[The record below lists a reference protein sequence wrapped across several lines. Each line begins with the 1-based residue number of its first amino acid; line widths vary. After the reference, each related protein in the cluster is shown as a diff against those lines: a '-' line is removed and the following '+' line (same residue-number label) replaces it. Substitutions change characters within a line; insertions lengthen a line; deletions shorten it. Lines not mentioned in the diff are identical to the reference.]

1 MTATRPEPWHRVFRL
16 KDELR
21 SGELTLAEFAA
32 DLHEVT
38 LGEGRRPIYEDPAR
52 FFALTFPTPALR
64 ELVKDVAERLA
75 GRSTKAVRQLE
86 LTYGGGK
93 THTLITLYHLFRDPD
108 ALSGVKAVQEFRQH
122 VGRELPKA
130 FTVSLCFDK
139 IDVERGIDGVRAPD
153 GEVRSLKHPWS
164 VLAFQLAGAE
174 GLRAIHGD
182 GEDEE
187 RETPPAEPLLARLLA
202 LPEERG
208 LATLVL
214 VDEVLMYARGKAGM
228 GPVWRE
234 RIVDFFQ
241 HLAQAVVKVDRAALV
256 ASLLASDQGKQDPLG
271 QSLQSDLFD
280 VIRRQKEEGVQP
292 VGRGDVAEVLRR
304 RLFETEGAGGPG
316 DPDPG
321 PHDAQVIGVVRA
333 LAGLDPATKRK
344 RSEEEERF
352 RKSYPFHPD
361 LGDVF
366 YSRWTQLTGFQ
377 RTRGILRTLATA
389 LRDAEGWDECP
400 VIGPS
405 ALLAAPGVDGLSDA
419 VADLAGISTSER
431 TEGSRTDWR
440 TLLEQELRIA
450 RRVQREVPALGQ
462 REVEQAVV
470 AVFLHSQPIGH
481 KANTPELVRMVGAGA
496 PGAIDL
502 DKALGGWREL
512 SWFLDDGDLDE
523 DGGAGGGG
531 RAGGGG
537 AGGLPR
543 SWRLGNRPNL
553 KQMHDEACAQRVTDD
568 AVEQRLKDEARRTRR
583 LTEGARAAGAQVH
596 TLPESPRD
604 LADNGEFRYAVLG
617 PEAASE
623 SGRPSAAASRYLS
636 ETTGPDKPRVHRNL
650 VVLAAPSRD
659 GIAAARDT
667 VRSLLG
673 WEDVQRQLAE
683 HTVDPLQGERLRRR
697 LEEARRRVPDTVRAA
712 WCIVVTLNEAGAPQA
727 FRLPADGGP
736 LFAQIKGDERS
747 RIKETAVDAEAL
759 LPDGPYDLWRESDEA
774 RFVSELASAFARSPR
789 LPKFLKAN
797 IVVDTI
803 AQGVARGL
811 FVAELPRP
819 DGSRRTWWREA
830 PPREVMEDG
839 QLRVALPGK
848 AALAELPGRLLAPG
862 GDGGSGAGDGDA
874 GDGALPGIWEAGA
887 GSVTVGELIDYFRGG
902 HTVTVRREGY
912 DETEAIPRCDEQ
924 IVRGAVRAAVEEG
937 RLWLTNGPT
946 SLWREPVPED
956 VLTDAARLQ
965 ARPERVPASAL
976 MDDALPGAWQEG
988 ATNGADLTRA
998 LSHARGEA
1006 MPWGLVRESIAA
1018 GVDSRWLEIRDG
1030 DAEILHRAYRDAG
1043 RLVLERPPQ
1052 APGSGPAQPPVAPPG
1067 SPATP
1072 GAPATNLEGHQV
1084 QDLADLVPELLEAS
1098 AGYRLEFRVQVVLN
1112 DAPAEVRAQVER
1124 IIDARLKAGPDRSP

>member
-1 MTATRPEPWHRVFRL
+1 MTTTRPKPWHRAYRL
-16 KDELR
+16 KEELR

-75 GRSTKAVRQLE
+75 GRSAKAVRQLE

-93 THTLITLYHLFRDPD
+93 THTLITLYHLFRDPA
-108 ALSGVKAVQEFRQH
+108 ALSEAKAVQEFRQH
-122 VGRELPKA
+122 VGRALPQA

-139 IDVERGIDGVRAPD
+139 IDVERGIDGVRAPG
-153 GEVRSLKHPWS
+153 GETRSLKHPWS
-164 VLAFQLAGAE
+164 VLAFQLAGAD

-187 RETPPAEPLLARLLA
+187 RETPPAEPLLRRLLA

-208 LATLVL
+208 LATLIL

-241 HLAQAVVKVDRAALV
+241 HLVQAVAKVDRAALV
-256 ASLLASDQGKQDPLG
+256 ASLLASDPGKQDPLG

-280 VIRRQKEEGVQP
+280 VVRRQKEEGVQP
-292 VGRGDVAEVLRR
+292 VGKEDVAEVLRR
-304 RLFETEGAGGPG
+304 RLFETGDPG
-316 DPDPG
+316 DSG
-321 PHDAQVIGVVRA
+321 SHDAQVIGVVRA

-344 RSEEEERF
+344 RREEEERF

-405 ALLAAPGVDGLSDA
+405 ALLAAPGVDGVSEA

-431 TEGSRTDWR
+431 SSEGSRTDWR
-440 TLLEQELRIA
+440 TLLEKELQIA
-450 RRVQREVPALGQ
+450 RRVQREVPGLGQ
-462 REVEQAVV
+462 REAEQAVV

-481 KANTPELVRMVGAGA
+481 KANTPELVRMIGAGA

-512 SWFLDDGDLDE
+512 SWFLDDGDLD
-523 DGGAGGGG
+523 DGGGG
-531 RAGGGG
+531 GVSVGGGSAGG
-537 AGGLPR
+537 AGGLPK

-553 KQMHDEACAQRVTDD
+553 KQMHDEARAQRVTDD
-568 AVEQRLKDEARRTRR
+568 AVEQRLKEEARRARR
-583 LTEGARAAGAQVH
+583 LSEGARAAGAQVH

-623 SGRPSAAASRYLS
+623 SGRPSALAGRYLS
-636 ETTGPDKPRVHRNL
+636 ETTGPDKPRVHRNV
-650 VVLAAPSRD
+650 VVLAVPSRD
-659 GIAAARDT
+659 GVAAARDT

-673 WEDVQRQLAE
+673 WEDVRRQLAE
-683 HTVDPLQGERLRRR
+683 HTVDPIQGERLRKR

-712 WCIVVTLNEAGAPQA
+712 WCIVVTLNEAGDAQA
-727 FRLPADGGP
+727 FRLPSDGGP

-759 LPDGPYDLWRESDEA
+759 LPDGPYDLWQESDEA
-774 RFVSELASAFARSPR
+774 RFVSELANAFARNPR

-797 IVVDTI
+797 VVVETI
-803 AQGVARGL
+803 AQGIGRGL
-811 FVAELPRP
+811 FVAELARP

-839 QLRVALPGK
+839 QLRVAPPGR

-862 GDGGSGAGDGDA
+862 
-874 GDGALPGIWEAGA
+874 DGALPGLWEA
-887 GSVTVGELIDYFRGG
+887 GSVTVGALIDYFRGG
-902 HTVTVRREGY
+902 HTVTVPREGY
-912 DETEAIPRCDEQ
+912 DETEAIPRCGGE

-937 RLWLTNGPT
+937 LLWLTNGPS

-976 MDDALPGAWQEG
+976 MDDALPGAWEAG

-1018 GVDSRWLEIRDG
+1018 GVDSRWLEVRDDHG
-1030 DAEILHRAYRDAG
+1030 EMLHRAYRDAG
-1043 RLVLERPPQ
+1043 RLVLKRPSP
-1052 APGSGPAQPPVAPPG
+1052 APGAGSEAGTAAAGLVPTPVASAP
-1067 SPATP
+1067 PATS
-1072 GAPATNLEGHQV
+1072 LEGHQV
-1084 QDLADLVPELLEAS
+1084 QDLADLVPDLLEAS
-1098 AGYRLEFRVQVVLN
+1098 AGYRLEFQVRAVLN
-1112 DAPAEVRAQVER
+1112 DAPDEVRARVEEL
-1124 IIDARLKAGPDRSP
+1124 IDARLKTDAGGLP

>member
-1 MTATRPEPWHRVFRL
+1 MTATRPKPWHRVFRL
-16 KDELR
+16 KEELR

-122 VGRELPKA
+122 VGRALPKA

-182 GEDEE
+182 GDDEE

-228 GPVWRE
+228 GQVWRE

-241 HLAQAVVKVDRAALV
+241 HLAQAVAKVDRAALV

-292 VGRGDVAEVLRR
+292 VGREDVAEVLRR
-304 RLFETEGAGGPG
+304 RLFETAGPG
-316 DPDPG
+316 DPG
-321 PHDAQVIGVVRA
+321 AHDAQVIGVVRA

-344 RSEEEERF
+344 RREEEERF

-366 YSRWTQLTGFQ
+366 YSRWTQLAGFQ

-405 ALLAAPGVDGLSDA
+405 ALLAAPGVDGISDA
-419 VADLAGISTSER
+419 VADLAGISTSEQSS
-431 TEGSRTDWR
+431 EGSRTDWR
-440 TLLEQELRIA
+440 TLLEKELQIA

-462 REVEQAVV
+462 REAEQAVV
-470 AVFLHSQPIGH
+470 AVFLHSQPVGH
-481 KANTPELVRMVGAGA
+481 KANTPELVRMIGAGA

-512 SWFLDDGDLDE
+512 SWFLDDGDLD
-523 DGGAGGGG
+523 DAGGAG
-531 RAGGGG
+531 AAGGG

-568 AVEQRLKDEARRTRR
+568 AVERRLKDEARRTRR

-604 LADNGEFRYAVLG
+604 LADNGEFRYVVLG

-623 SGRPSAAASRYLS
+623 SGRPSAPASRYLS
-636 ETTGPDKPRVHRNL
+636 ETTGPDKPRVHRNV

-659 GIAAARDT
+659 GVAAARDT

-683 HTVDPLQGERLRRR
+683 HTVDPLQGERLRKR
-697 LEEARRRVPDTVRAA
+697 LEEARRRVPETVRAA
-712 WCIVVTLNEAGAPQA
+712 WCIVVTLSEAGAPQA

-774 RFVSELASAFARSPR
+774 RFVSELANAFARNPR

-797 IVVDTI
+797 VVVDTI
-803 AQGVARGL
+803 AQGIRRGL
-811 FVAELPRP
+811 FVAELSRP

-862 GDGGSGAGDGDA
+862 GSAAGDGHA
-874 GDGALPGIWEAGA
+874 GDGALPGIWEGEA
-887 GSVTVGELIDYFRGG
+887 GSVTVGALIDYFRGG

-912 DETEAIPRCDEQ
+912 DETEAIPRCDEE
-924 IVRGAVRAAVEEG
+924 IVRGAVRSAVEEG

-946 SLWREPVPED
+946 SLWCEPVPED

-1006 MPWGLVRESIAA
+1006 MPWGLVRESIAD

-1030 DAEILHRAYRDAG
+1030 DAEILHRAYREAG
-1043 RLVLERPPQ
+1043 RLVLERPSQ
-1052 APGSGPAQPPVAPPG
+1052 ASGSGPPPPPVAPG
-1067 SPATP
+1067 ATATP
-1072 GAPATNLEGHQV
+1072 GAPAANLEGHQV

-1098 AGYRLEFRVQVVLN
+1098 AGYQLEFRVQVVLN
-1112 DAPAEVRAQVER
+1112 DAPEEVRTQVEQL
-1124 IIDARLKAGPDRSP
+1124 IDARLKPGADRSP

>member
-1 MTATRPEPWHRVFRL
+1 MSATRPMPWHRVFRL
-16 KDELR
+16 KEELR

-93 THTLITLYHLFRDPD
+93 THTLITLYHLFRDPA

-122 VGRELPKA
+122 VGRALPRA

-182 GEDEE
+182 GDDEE

-202 LPEERG
+202 LPQEQG

-228 GPVWRE
+228 GQVWRE

-241 HLAQAVVKVDRAALV
+241 HLAQAVAKVDRAALV

-292 VGRGDVAEVLRR
+292 VGKEDVAEVLRR
-304 RLFETEGAGGPG
+304 RLFETEGPG
-316 DPDPG
+316 DPG
-321 PHDAQVIGVVRA
+321 AHDAQVIGVVRA

-344 RSEEEERF
+344 RREEEERF

-366 YSRWTQLTGFQ
+366 YSRWTQLAGFQ

-405 ALLAAPGVDGLSDA
+405 ALLAAPGVDGISDA
-419 VADLAGISTSER
+419 VADLAGISTSEQSS
-431 TEGSRTDWR
+431 EGSRTDWR
-440 TLLEQELRIA
+440 TLLEKELQIA

-462 REVEQAVV
+462 REAEQAVV

-512 SWFLDDGDLDE
+512 SWFLDDGDLD
-523 DGGAGGGG
+523 DAAAIGA
-531 RAGGGG
+531 AAGG

-553 KQMHDEACAQRVTDD
+553 KQMHDEACVQRVTDD
-568 AVEQRLKDEARRTRR
+568 AVERRLKDEARRTRR

-596 TLPESPRD
+596 VLPESPRD
-604 LADNGEFRYAVLG
+604 LADNGEFRYVVLG

-623 SGRPSAAASRYLS
+623 SGRPSAPASRYLS
-636 ETTGPDKPRVHRNL
+636 ETTGPDKPRVHRNV

-659 GIAAARDT
+659 GVAAARDT

-683 HTVDPLQGERLRRR
+683 HTVDPLQGERLRKR

-712 WCIVVTLNEAGAPQA
+712 WCIVVTLSEAGAPQA

-774 RFVSELASAFARSPR
+774 RFVSELANAFARNPR

-797 IVVDTI
+797 VVVDTI
-803 AQGVARGL
+803 AQGIRRGL
-811 FVAELPRP
+811 FVAELSRP

-830 PPREVMEDG
+830 PPREVMVDG

-862 GDGGSGAGDGDA
+862 GSAGGGAA
-874 GDGALPGIWEAGA
+874 GDGALPGIWEGEA
-887 GSVTVGELIDYFRGG
+887 GSVTVGGLIDYFRGG
-902 HTVTVRREGY
+902 HSVTVRREGY
-912 DETEAIPRCDEQ
+912 DETEAIPRCDEE
-924 IVRGAVRAAVEEG
+924 IVRGAVRSAVEEG

-946 SLWREPVPED
+946 SLWSEPVPED

-1043 RLVLERPPQ
+1043 RLVLERPSRV
-1052 APGSGPAQPPVAPPG
+1052 PGPGPAPPPVAPG

-1098 AGYRLEFRVQVVLN
+1098 AGYQLEFRVQVVLN
-1112 DAPAEVRAQVER
+1112 DAPDEVRAKVEQL
-1124 IIDARLKAGPDRSP
+1124 IDARLKPGADSPS

>member
-1 MTATRPEPWHRVFRL
+1 MTTTRPKPWHRVFRL

-93 THTLITLYHLFRDPD
+93 THTLITLYHLFRDPA

-122 VGRELPKA
+122 VGRELPPA

-139 IDVERGIDGVRAPD
+139 IDVERGIDGVRGPD
-153 GEVRSLKHPWS
+153 GETRSLKHPWS
-164 VLAFQLAGAE
+164 VLAFQLAGAD

-202 LPEERG
+202 LPQERG

-214 VDEVLMYARGKAGM
+214 VDEVLMYARGKAGI

-241 HLAQAVVKVDRAALV
+241 HLVQAVAKVDRAALV
-256 ASLLASDQGKQDPLG
+256 ASLLASDPGKQDPLG

-292 VGRGDVAEVLRR
+292 VGKEDVAEVLRR
-304 RLFETEGAGGPG
+304 RLFETEGSG
-316 DPDPG
+316 DAG
-321 PHDAQVIGVVRA
+321 PHDTGSREAQVIGVVRA

-344 RSEEEERF
+344 RREEEERF

-389 LRDAEGWDECP
+389 LRDAERWDECP

-405 ALLAAPGVDGLSDA
+405 ALLAAPGVDGISDA
-419 VADLAGISTSER
+419 VAELAGISTSER
-431 TEGSRTDWR
+431 SEGSRTDWR
-440 TLLEQELRIA
+440 TLLEKELQIA
-450 RRVQREVPALGQ
+450 RRVQREIPALAQ
-462 REVEQAVV
+462 REAEQAVV

-481 KANTPELVRMVGAGA
+481 KANTPELVRMIGAGA

-512 SWFLDDGDLDE
+512 SWFLDDGDLD
-523 DGGAGGGG
+523 DADAGAGP
-531 RAGGGG
+531 GG
-537 AGGLPR
+537 AGGLPK

-568 AVEQRLKDEARRTRR
+568 AVEQRLKEEARRTRR
-583 LTEGARAAGAQVH
+583 LGEGARAAGAQVH

-604 LADNGEFRYAVLG
+604 LADNGEFRYVVLG

-623 SGRPSAAASRYLS
+623 SGRPNALASRYLS
-636 ETTGPDKPRVHRNL
+636 ETTGPDKPRVHRNV

-673 WEDVQRQLAE
+673 WEDVRRQLAE

-759 LPDGPYDLWRESDEA
+759 LPGGPYDLWQESDDA
-774 RFVSELASAFARSPR
+774 RFVSELANAFARNPR

-797 IVVDTI
+797 VVVDTI
-803 AQGVARGL
+803 AQGIGRGL
-811 FVAELPRP
+811 FVAELARP
-819 DGSRRTWWREA
+819 DGSRRTWWRVA

-839 QLRVALPGK
+839 QLRVAPPGK

-862 GDGGSGAGDGDA
+862 G
-874 GDGALPGIWEAGA
+874 GALPGLWEAGS
-887 GSVTVGELIDYFRGG
+887 GSVTVGGLIDYFRGG
-902 HTVTVRREGY
+902 HVVTVPREGY
-912 DETEAIPRCDEQ
+912 DETEAIPRCDGK
-924 IVRGAVRAAVEEG
+924 IVRGAVRSAVEEG
-937 RLWLTNGPT
+937 VLWLTNGPT
-946 SLWREPVPED
+946 SLWSEPVPED

-976 MDDALPGAWQEG
+976 MDDALPGAWQDG

-1018 GVDSRWLEIRDG
+1018 GVDSRWLEIRDDHG
-1030 DAEILHRAYRDAG
+1030 EMLHRAYRDAG
-1043 RLVLERPPQ
+1043 WLVLGRPSQ
-1052 APGSGPAQPPVAPPG
+1052 APGSGPAPTAAPPPPVAPA
-1067 SPATP
+1067 SPAT
-1072 GAPATNLEGHQV
+1072 NIEGHQV
-1084 QDLADLVPELLEAS
+1084 QDLADLVPDLIEAS
-1098 AGYRLEFRVQVVLN
+1098 AGYRLEFRVQVVLD
-1112 DAPAEVRAQVER
+1112 DAPDEVRTRVER
-1124 IIDARLKAGPDRSP
+1124 LIDARLKPGAAGSP

>member
-1 MTATRPEPWHRVFRL
+1 MSATRPKPWHRVFRL
-16 KDELR
+16 KEELR

-122 VGRELPKA
+122 VGRALPKA

-182 GEDEE
+182 GKDEE

-202 LPEERG
+202 LPQEQG

-228 GPVWRE
+228 GQVWRE

-241 HLAQAVVKVDRAALV
+241 HLAQAVAKVDRAALV

-271 QSLQSDLFD
+271 QSLQADLFD

-292 VGRGDVAEVLRR
+292 VGKEDVAEVLRR
-304 RLFETEGAGGPG
+304 RLFETEGSG
-316 DPDPG
+316 DPG

-344 RSEEEERF
+344 RREEEERF

-366 YSRWTQLTGFQ
+366 YSRWTQLAGFQ

-419 VADLAGISTSER
+419 VADLAGISTSEQSS
-431 TEGSRTDWR
+431 EGSRTDWR
-440 TLLEQELRIA
+440 TLLEKELQIA

-462 REVEQAVV
+462 REAEQAVV

-512 SWFLDDGDLDE
+512 SWFLDDGDLD
-523 DGGAGGGG
+523 DAAAGGG
-531 RAGGGG
+531 AGG

-568 AVEQRLKDEARRTRR
+568 AVERRLKDEARRTRR

-596 TLPESPRD
+596 VLPESPRD
-604 LADNGEFRYAVLG
+604 LADNGEFRYVVLG

-623 SGRPSAAASRYLS
+623 SGRPSAPASRYLA
-636 ETTGPDKPRVHRNL
+636 ETTGPDKPRVHRNV

-659 GIAAARDT
+659 GVAAARDT
-667 VRSLLG
+667 IRSLLG

-683 HTVDPLQGERLRRR
+683 HTVDPLQGERLRKR
-697 LEEARRRVPDTVRAA
+697 LEEARRRVPETVRAA
-712 WCIVVTLNEAGAPQA
+712 WCIVVTLSEAGAPQA

-774 RFVSELASAFARSPR
+774 RFVSELANAFARNPR

-797 IVVDTI
+797 VVVDTI
-803 AQGVARGL
+803 AQGIRRGL

-848 AALAELPGRLLAPG
+848 AALAELPGRLMAPG
-862 GDGGSGAGDGDA
+862 DGAGGGAAGDGDA
-874 GDGALPGIWEAGA
+874 GDGALPGVWEGEA

-902 HTVTVRREGY
+902 HSVTVRREGY
-912 DETEAIPRCDEQ
+912 DETEAIPRCDEE
-924 IVRGAVRAAVEEG
+924 IVRGAVRSAVEEG

-946 SLWREPVPED
+946 SLWSEPVPED

-965 ARPERVPASAL
+965 ARPERIPASAL

-1006 MPWGLVRESIAA
+1006 MPWGLVRESIAD

-1030 DAEILHRAYRDAG
+1030 DAEILHRAYREAG
-1043 RLVLERPPQ
+1043 RIVLERPSQ
-1052 APGSGPAQPPVAPPG
+1052 APGPGPAPPPVAPPG
-1067 SPATP
+1067 SPAT
-1072 GAPATNLEGHQV
+1072 NIEGHQV

-1112 DAPAEVRAQVER
+1112 DAPAEVRAKVDQL
-1124 IIDARLKAGPDRSP
+1124 IDARLKPGVAGSP